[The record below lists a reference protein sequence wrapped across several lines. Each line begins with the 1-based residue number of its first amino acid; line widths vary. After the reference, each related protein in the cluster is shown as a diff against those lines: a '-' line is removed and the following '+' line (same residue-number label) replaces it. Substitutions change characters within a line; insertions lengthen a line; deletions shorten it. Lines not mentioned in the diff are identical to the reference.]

1 MSVEFKLT
9 PRRVD
14 LTGELRYHRRQTGES
29 LMNKRLDEALTRVK
43 ALPDEQQGEIAEL
56 LFDLLEQDR
65 LDIRLTPEQIA
76 EIERGLAD
84 SEPYASD
91 AEVRAV
97 FQRLTK

>member
-1 MSVEFKLT
+1 
-9 PRRVD
+9 
-14 LTGELRYHRRQTGES
+14 
-29 LMNKRLDEALTRVK
+29 MNERLDEALRRVK

-56 LFDLLEQDR
+56 LFDLLEQDH
-65 LDIRLTPEQIA
+65 LDIDLTPEQIA

-91 AEVRAV
+91 AEVQAV

>member
-1 MSVEFKLT
+1 
-9 PRRVD
+9 
-14 LTGELRYHRRQTGES
+14 
-29 LMNKRLDEALTRVK
+29 MNKRLDEALTRVK
-43 ALPDEQQGEIAEL
+43 ALPDEQQGEVAEI
-56 LFDLLEQDR
+56 LFDFLEQDR
-65 LDIRLTPEQIA
+65 LDIHLTPEQIA

>member
-1 MSVEFKLT
+1 
-9 PRRVD
+9 
-14 LTGELRYHRRQTGES
+14 
-29 LMNKRLDEALTRVK
+29 MNKRLDAALTRVK
-43 ALPDEQQGEIAEL
+43 ALPEDRQSEVAEI
-56 LFDLLEQDR
+56 LFDFLEQDG
-65 LDIRLTPEQIA
+65 LDIHLTPEQIA